1 MQKKLYK
8 GLIAA
13 AAAGAAVLA
22 NGFGTA
28 NAQVQE
34 NHMAPVP
41 QEAPVIAET
50 PQEPGATMT
59 GTPEDDVVTTSST
72 PDDDTRRAT
81 TRS

>member
-34 NHMAPVP
+34 AYL
-41 QEAPVIAET
+41 
-50 PQEPGATMT
+50 GAAD
-59 GTPEDDVVTTSST
+59 E
-72 PDDDTRRAT
+72 
-81 TRS
+81 